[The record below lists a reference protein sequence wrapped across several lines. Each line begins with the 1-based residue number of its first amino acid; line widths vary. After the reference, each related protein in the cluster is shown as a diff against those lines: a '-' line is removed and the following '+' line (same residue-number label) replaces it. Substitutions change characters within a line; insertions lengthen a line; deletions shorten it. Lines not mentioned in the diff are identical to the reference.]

1 MSSGW
6 HHPVAVTLLDLAD
19 AYDRIGDRRAAG
31 SYRSRALSIAEAHGL
46 HRLVHRA
53 REGSSRAERRP
64 TPVEL
69 DRAAGLVVDSIESLE
84 VPSDLCVIS

>member
-1 MSSGW
+1 
-6 HHPVAVTLLDLAD
+6 
-19 AYDRIGDRRAAG
+19 
-31 SYRSRALSIAEAHGL
+31 LSIAEAHGL